1 MGDIFVKK
9 KPQTLKRKNTMEIYI
24 YIGLLYSLLL
34 LIRNWF
40 FNPNPNKE
48 SWVGILLIG
57 TLLWPID
64 LVLEQIV
71 ERKLDNPNP
80 KNGQNYG

>member
-1 MGDIFVKK
+1 
-9 KPQTLKRKNTMEIYI
+9 MEIYI
-24 YIGLLYSLLL
+24 YIGLIYSMFL

-48 SWVGILLIG
+48 NWVGILLIG
-57 TLLWPID
+57 TLLWPLD

-71 ERKLDNPNP
+71 ERKLDNP
-80 KNGQNYG
+80 KS